1 MRTKEHANKADEH
14 DAEPNDGDDEPHC
27 PSQGSAT
34 SNRRAVHTGVQRFRR
49 RINVP
54 FEFALAVRTSEFTG
68 GIVIE
73 FNLLLAM
80 GAKNL
85 NHIATKS
92 SQGIFFFPTPSKRI
106 RIFMN
111 GMPVDLATGETMIQ
125 TIGVIGAGQMGNG
138 IAQVAAC
145 AGYDVVM
152 IDIKD
157 EYVDK
162 GLGTIQFSLGKLVSK
177 ERMTQEDAD
186 AALARI
192 TTGTERSMCA
202 DCDLVVEAVPEILSL
217 KQEIFTELDNLCK
230 PETILASNTSSI
242 SITTIAASTQRPE
255 KVIGMHFMNPV
266 PIMKLVEIINGADTS
281 DATNSAVVEAAEK
294 MGKTALS
301 CNDAPGF
308 VSNRILCPMINEA
321 ILTLQE
327 GVAEPE
333 AIDGIMKLGMNHPIG
348 PLALS
353 DLIGNDTVLHIM
365 NVLYEG
371 FGTEKYAPAPLLV
384 QMVEEGK
391 LGRKSGQGFYT
402 Y

>member
-1 MRTKEHANKADEH
+1 MRTQ
-14 DAEPNDGDDEPHC
+14 P
-27 PSQGSAT
+27 
-34 SNRRAVHTGVQRFRR
+34 
-49 RINVP
+49 
-54 FEFALAVRTSEFTG
+54 
-68 GIVIE
+68 
-73 FNLLLAM
+73 
-80 GAKNL
+80 
-85 NHIATKS
+85 
-92 SQGIFFFPTPSKRI
+92 PSKRI

-111 GMPVDLATGETMIQ
+111 GLSLDLPAGENMIQ

-157 EYVDK
+157 EYVEK

-177 ERMTQEDAD
+177 ERMTQADAD

-192 TTGTERSMCA
+192 KTGTERSMCA
-202 DCDLVVEAVPEILSL
+202 DCDLVVEAVPEVLSL
-217 KQEIFTELDNLCK
+217 KQDIFTELDSICK

-266 PIMKLVEIINGADTS
+266 PIMKLVEIINGAQTS
-281 DATNSAVVEAAEK
+281 EATNSAVVEAAET

-365 NVLYEG
+365 NVLHEG
-371 FGTEKYAPAPLLV
+371 FGTEKYAPAPLLI
-384 QMVEEGK
+384 QMVDEGK